1 MGFKRSHLPTGITTP
16 NIEKSMGVRPSQL
29 YVVAPYLP
37 LVRYDDQVNDYV
49 VISYGKVVAR
59 DSSGYLVPAGLAKD
73 IEAAISGG
81 YTDKAAFIA
90 ATSHFANV
98 YTATD
103 VQEGVKNAAGDDV
116 TAGEPVVASFFE
128 GYDATAAQNVTVSS
142 PLGVVAQNA
151 FRQNGAGYGNGY
163 TSGNPV
169 NYRNTNWN
177 LQHGVVV
184 LTRYFIELPVI
195 SDLSTITLPGMV
207 VFEGTP
213 DMSGLVTFTAHS
225 NFTSLSP
232 LSASAFAAAAAGSP
246 TDEELKAEF
255 DRIINW
261 ANDAA
266 KNVIGRIYFMN
277 DQYPQGFLDYVRTY
291 DANVDGVKAYE
302 QPAGMSTSGLPQS
315 LYAAGVSD
323 PTQAKTVRINLLVK

>member
-1 MGFKRSHLPTGITTP
+1 MGFKKSHLPTGITTP
-16 NIEKSMGVRPSQL
+16 NIEKSMGVRPSQF
-29 YVVAPYLP
+29 YVVANYLP
-37 LVRYDDQVNDYV
+37 LVRFDDQVNDYV

-59 DSSGYLVPAGLAKD
+59 DNSGFLVPAGLAKD
-73 IEAAISGG
+73 VETAVAGG
-81 YTDKAAFIA
+81 YTDKNAFVA
-90 ATSHFANV
+90 ATASFANV
-98 YTATD
+98 YTSTD

-116 TAGEPVVASFFE
+116 VAGEPVVASFFE
-128 GYDATAAQNVTVSS
+128 GYDATASQNVTISS

-177 LQHGVVV
+177 LQAGVVV
-184 LTRYFIELPVI
+184 LTRYFIELPVVA
-195 SDLSTITLPGMV
+195 DLSAVKLPGMV

-213 DMSGLVTFTAHS
+213 NMSGLVTFTAHS

-232 LSASAFAAAAAGSP
+232 LASSSFAAASAGNP

-255 DRIINW
+255 DRIIGW
-261 ANDAA
+261 ANDTAQ
-266 KNVIGRIYFMN
+266 NVIGRIYFMN
-277 DQYPQGFLDYVRTY
+277 DQYPQGMLDYVRTY
-291 DANVDGVKAYE
+291 DADVDGVKAYE
-302 QPAGMSTSGLPQS
+302 YPAGMSTSGLPQS